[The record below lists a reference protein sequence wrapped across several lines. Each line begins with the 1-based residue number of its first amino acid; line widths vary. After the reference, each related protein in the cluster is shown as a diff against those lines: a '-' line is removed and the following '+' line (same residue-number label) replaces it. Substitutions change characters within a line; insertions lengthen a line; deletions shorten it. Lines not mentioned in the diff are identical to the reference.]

1 MVFPSKKVFVEE
13 VLLALVEKALVT
25 YVQLALA
32 SYMSTTCNFDLWMF
46 VGTYDMFVVIANFF
60 LANESLSMW
69 QLVYLR
75 SLPLMV

>member
-1 MVFPSKKVFVEE
+1 
-13 VLLALVEKALVT
+13 
-25 YVQLALA
+25 
-32 SYMSTTCNFDLWMF
+32 LWMF